1 MTNEL
6 GPGVAPVVWAP
17 GMHTGSDGSVDL
29 VAYDRYL
36 GRWSRLF
43 VPALVEAAG
52 IGRGDRVLDVATGP
66 GDAAIA
72 VLSIVGG
79 GGLVIGCDIATGMA
93 HAAHQRSGGT
103 LAVVAA
109 DGQQLPFRNDT
120 FDAVICQLGLMF
132 FPRPDEALVEFA
144 RIARPAGR
152 VAVAVLSTPERAAMW
167 GVLARVLSDHL
178 PDQHKAFHLSF
189 SLADPGMVIELFTRA
204 GYRDVQVQRHVRDS
218 VFESLDDYWEPIE
231 RGMGSLPHAYCSL
244 PETVRRRVHDEVND
258 ILSAYRDGDRLVM
271 SVEAL
276 IAAGHR

>member
-29 VAYDRYL
+29 AAYDRYL
-36 GRWSRLF
+36 GRWSGLF

-72 VLSIVGG
+72 V
-79 GGLVIGCDIATGMA
+79 
-93 HAAHQRSGGT
+93 RS
-103 LAVVAA
+103 VAA
-109 DGQQLPFRNDT
+109 DGQQLPFGNDT

-132 FPRPDEALVEFA
+132 
-144 RIARPAGR
+144 
-152 VAVAVLSTPERAAMW
+152 SAAMW

-189 SLADPGMVIELFTRA
+189 SLADPGTMIELFTRA
-204 GYRDVQVQRHVRDS
+204 GYRDVQVQRHVRNS

-231 RGMGSLPHAYCSL
+231 RRMGSLPHAYCSL
-244 PETVRRRVHDEVND
+244 PEPVRRRVHDEVND
-258 ILSAYRDGDRLVM
+258 LLGAYATAIV
-271 SVEAL
+271 SS
-276 IAAGHR
+276 